1 MFINIYNTYK
11 YKYKM
16 SHRKNDY
23 LVEPELDINKI
34 SKLHKK
40 NKKRKRKRGKI

>member
-11 YKYKM
+11 YKM
-16 SHRKNDY
+16 SHRKNIF

-34 SKLHKK
+34 SKRHKK
-40 NKKRKRKRGKI
+40 NKKNKKKRGK